1 MQPKWLEW
9 AKQIQA
15 ISQAGLEYSRDAY
28 DLERFEMLRTLSVEI
43 MSEYTGVD
51 TKQIREL
58 FAGESG
64 YATPKVDVRGVIFR
78 EERILLVRERLDGA
92 WSLPGGWADIG
103 LSAKENVVKEI
114 REETGYEASAGRLLA
129 VLDKKFH
136 EHPVSPFHV
145 YKFFFRCEITG
156 GEAAETME
164 TSEVGFFAENELP
177 PLSQERNTDRQV
189 REMFEYLRDPERPAW
204 LD

>member
-15 ISQAGLEYSRDAY
+15 ISQAGLEYSRDVY
-28 DLERFEMLRTLSVEI
+28 DLERFEMLRALSVEI
-43 MSEYTGVD
+43 MHEYTGIES
-51 TKQIREL
+51 KQLRDL

-78 EERILLVRERLDGA
+78 EDRILLVRERLDGA

-145 YKFFFRCEITG
+145 YKLFFRCEITG
-156 GEAAETME
+156 GQAAETME

-177 PLSQERNTDRQV
+177 PLSKERNTERQV